1 MGTGVVKVW
10 NLTKERW
17 NSIGVLEWLRQC
29 LLASLRN
36 TNLWVSVADAGRIRQ
51 NYIVPVTCY
60 LLTFLSD
67 MSGLR
72 KLCKDVHGVTR
83 VASLLRTEHLV
94 TPFNLECIISGLNA
108 IIILFFFHFSL
119 IQHLRAP
126 ILTGAPKN
134 TILNRQVRWTVAPSI
149 LQSIVS
155 SHLSIGLF
163 ILTYLQSSQRDILR
177 QVLPWPSTPV
187 IDRFLRNGPWHVSFA
202 GTRPHGTF
210 LVRW

>member
-1 MGTGVVKVW
+1 MLPYTILITINCSMGTGVVKVW

-108 IIILFFFHFSL
+108 IIILFFFISL
-119 IQHLRAP
+119 
-126 ILTGAPKN
+126 
-134 TILNRQVRWTVAPSI
+134 WSSI
-149 LQSIVS
+149 SGLQFWLELLKTQYSTDKYG
-155 SHLSIGLF
+155 GLWRLAF
-163 ILTYLQSSQRDILR
+163 CNLL
-177 QVLPWPSTPV
+177 
-187 IDRFLRNGPWHVSFA
+187 
-202 GTRPHGTF
+202 
-210 LVRW
+210 